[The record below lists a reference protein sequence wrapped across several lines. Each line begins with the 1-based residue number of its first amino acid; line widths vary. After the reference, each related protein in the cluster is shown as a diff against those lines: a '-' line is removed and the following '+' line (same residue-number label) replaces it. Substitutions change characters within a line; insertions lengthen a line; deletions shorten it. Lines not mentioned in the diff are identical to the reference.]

1 MRFMILVKATKD
13 SEASVMPKES
23 LFAQMAAYHEELAKA
38 GVLVDAA
45 GLQAS
50 AKGWRIKYQ
59 GQQRSFVDGPF
70 AETKELV
77 AGYTIINVKSREEA
91 FEWARRY
98 PNPAVD
104 GREGEIEVR
113 QFFELED
120 FPASESIERFRD
132 IVPNQPHA

>member
-1 MRFMILVKATKD
+1 MRYMILVKATKD

-23 LFAQMAAYHEELAKA
+23 LFAEMAAYHTELAKA

-45 GLQAS
+45 GLKAS
-50 AKGWRIKYQ
+50 GKGWRIKYS

-91 FEWARRY
+91 IEWTRRF
-98 PNPAVD
+98 PNPAND
-104 GREGEIEVR
+104 QGECEIEVR
-113 QFFELED
+113 EFFELED
-120 FPASESIERFRD
+120 FPESESIECFRD
-132 IVPNQPHA
+132 IVANQAHA